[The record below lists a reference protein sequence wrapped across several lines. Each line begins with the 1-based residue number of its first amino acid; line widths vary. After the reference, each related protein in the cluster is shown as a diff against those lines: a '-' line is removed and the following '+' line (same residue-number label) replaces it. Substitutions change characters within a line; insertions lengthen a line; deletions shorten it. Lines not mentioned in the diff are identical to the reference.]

1 MMKTTTAMLLIAF
14 AAMASADLERIY
26 DPATPDAEAFE
37 IVRTA
42 VESSDLAVVAALG
55 RVHMFENARAL
66 GAESWLMSHLDAG
79 SVPMRDYGQVPGLKE
94 FLIDHWRESHA
105 ASGFNA
111 DYDANTNEPW
121 KGVPGL
127 LSRFYPG
134 DPGVHALIWQIVDT
148 DATPAVSLRMMAL
161 QWLNVGRFTTH
172 EADAY
177 RMNVL
182 VSETHPTRAYVN
194 VGIAARGLAL
204 ARRPEA
210 LGWMIDAWRAHPLA
224 GNEIAV
230 AVASY
235 PTGQLSLHAEQLRGF
250 VDKADWRELGSE
262 AVKQA
267 MTRIEAAL
275 PVIDEH

>member
-1 MMKTTTAMLLIAF
+1 MKTRTATLLLIAF
-14 AAMASADLERIY
+14 AGMANADLERIY
-26 DPATPDAEAFE
+26 DPVTPDAEAFE

-42 VESSDLAVVAALG
+42 VENSDLSVVAALA
-55 RVHMFENARAL
+55 RVHMFENARGL
-66 GAESWLMSHLDAG
+66 GAESWLMSYLGTG

-94 FLIDHWRESHA
+94 FLIKHWRESHA
-105 ASGFNA
+105 ANGFNA

-134 DPGVHALIWQIVDT
+134 DPDVHALIWEIVNT

-182 VSETHPTRAYVN
+182 ASETHPTRGYVN
-194 VGIAARGLAL
+194 VGIAAQGLAL
-204 ARRPEA
+204 TRRPEA
-210 LGWMIDAWRAHPLA
+210 LGSMIDAWRAHPLA
-224 GNEIAV
+224 GNEIAL

-250 VDKADWRELGSE
+250 VDDAAWQEFGSE
-262 AVKQA
+262 AVKKA
-267 MTRIEAAL
+267 MMRIGAAL
-275 PVIDEH
+275 PVINEH